1 MIDDIIK
8 DAEQRMQQSVEHLK
22 IELTKLR
29 TGRAHTSLLDHLR
42 IDFYGTQTPI
52 NQAASVSVADART
65 ITVQPWDKAM
75 VAVIEKSIMESDLG
89 LNPNTVGTT
98 IRIVLP
104 QLTEERRKEL
114 TKVVGHEGEHA
125 KVAIRNVRRDAN
137 HHAKGLQKD
146 KQISEDDERRAESTI
161 QKLTDKYIA
170 QIDTVVKTK
179 DDELME
185 F

>member
-1 MIDDIIK
+1 MIDDITK
-8 DAEQRMQQSVEHLK
+8 DAEQRMQQSVDHLK
-22 IELTKLR
+22 VELTKLR

-42 IDFYGTQTPI
+42 VDFYGSDVPI
-52 NQAASVSVADART
+52 SQAASVSVSDART

-114 TKVVGHEGEHA
+114 TKIVGHEGEHA

-137 HHAKGLQKD
+137 HHAKDLQKE
-146 KQISEDDERRAESTI
+146 KEISEDDERRAETMI
-161 QKLTDKYIA
+161 QQLTDKYVA
-170 QIDTVVKTK
+170 QVDAVVKTK
-179 DDELME
+179 EEELME